1 MGRPMGCTLAFANP
15 SDPTAL
21 CCNERVNKM
30 VRPFSEGLPSM
41 LNQLKSNV
49 TGACFFVTNDFE
61 FLADIKSNPNNKY
74 GEYPELMLK
83 CFLSSKIETCFIE
96 FYFIFFAFEGITNTM
111 DACYNKNDTSHCD
124 CPDGSDFDSTVRTM
138 CFPQYIIQLVS
149 ASSV

>member
-61 FLADIKSNPNNKY
+61 FLADLKSNPNNKY
-74 GEYPELMLK
+74 GEHPELMLK

-111 DACYNKNDTSHCD
+111 DATTRMIPVIATGRTEATLIQRYVQCASHSTSYN
-124 CPDGSDFDSTVRTM
+124 
-138 CFPQYIIQLVS
+138 LVS